1 MDTRSKLEDKELA
14 QIERFI
20 RETPIE
26 VDLVNR
32 TMNKYES
39 KRNTQQLKSFK
50 TRRKIRQ
57 RIMTMT
63 VSAAMIFSLV
73 FITGLISPTMA
84 ATMKEV
90 PILSSIFKLAGDL
103 GLQTADEKGLSTKLH
118 TSVTHEGFTLGISE
132 VVYDGTRVSI
142 AIERPHIENENEKET
157 LQERISDIKLFI
169 NDVPINSFAP
179 ENSNSIGIMMHPG
192 KDNDSAIIEFA
203 DLRNQGG
210 RPFPEQFDLTMSTTI
225 TGIQDPLK
233 IDIPVKNKI
242 EDYVTL
248 QPNVSRDYDN
258 IRFTVK
264 KIELTPI
271 TTNITTQKVLTDN
284 SKFSLSPLAMA
295 IGVDIF
301 DDQGNKL
308 KLISGNGWN
317 DPNGSDQIMDYR
329 LHPFESIP
337 KTITLK
343 PYVQLY
349 EDYQM
354 GIHQLDE
361 NGESKIQYI
370 PELEVTLPINSQN
383 N

>member
-1 MDTRSKLEDKELA
+1 MNTRSKLEDKELD

-57 RIMTMT
+57 RMMTMT

-142 AIERPHIENENEKET
+142 AIERPHIENEKET

-271 TTNITTQKVLTDN
+271 TTNITTQIVLTDN
-284 SKFSLSPLAMA
+284 SKFTLSPIAKDMD
-295 IGVDIF
+295 VDIF
-301 DDQGNKL
+301 DEQGNKL
-308 KLISGNGWN
+308 KLINGNGWN
-317 DPNGSDQIMDYR
+317 DPNNSDQIIDYR
-329 LHPFESIP
+329 FHPFESIP
-337 KTITLK
+337 KTITFK
-343 PYVQLY
+343 PYIQLY
-349 EDYQM
+349 EENQM
-354 GIHQLDE
+354 GVYKLDE
-361 NGESKIQYI
+361 NGKEMIQYI
-370 PELEVTLPINSQN
+370 PELEVTIPINSQK
-383 N
+383 

>member
-1 MDTRSKLEDKELA
+1 MDTRSKLEDKELT

-20 RETPIE
+20 RETPVE

-32 TMNKYES
+32 TMDKYES
-39 KRNTQQLKSFK
+39 KRNSKQPESFRTHK
-50 TRRKIRQ
+50 KMRQ
-57 RIMTMT
+57 RVMMMMTA
-63 VSAAMIFSLV
+63 SAAMIFSLV

-90 PILSSIFKLAGDL
+90 PVLSSIFKLAGDL
-103 GLQTADEKGLSTKLH
+103 GLKTADEKGLSTKLH
-118 TSVTHEGFTLGISE
+118 TSVTKDGFTLSVSE

-142 AIERPHIENENEKET
+142 AIERPHIENEKET

-210 RPFPEQFDLTMSTTI
+210 RPFPEQFDLTISTTI
-225 TGIQDPLK
+225 TGIQNPLK

-271 TTNITTQKVLTDN
+271 TTNITTQIILTDN
-284 SKFSLSPLAMA
+284 SKFTLSPIAKDMD
-295 IGVDIF
+295 VDIF
-301 DDQGNKL
+301 DEQGNKL
-308 KLISGNGWN
+308 KLINGNGWN
-317 DPNGSDQIMDYR
+317 DPNDSDQIIDYR
-329 LHPFESIP
+329 FHPFESIP
-337 KTITLK
+337 KTITFK
-343 PYVQLY
+343 PYIQLY
-349 EDYQM
+349 EENQM
-354 GIHQLDE
+354 GVYKLDE
-361 NGESKIQYI
+361 NGKEMIQYI
-370 PELEVTLPINSQN
+370 PELEVTIPINSQK
-383 N
+383 

>member
-1 MDTRSKLEDKELA
+1 MDTRSKLEDKELD

-20 RETPIE
+20 RETPVE

-32 TMNKYES
+32 TMDKYES
-39 KRNTQQLKSFK
+39 KRNTKQPESFRTHK
-50 TRRKIRQ
+50 KMRQ
-57 RIMTMT
+57 RVMMMMTA
-63 VSAAMIFSLV
+63 SAAMIFSLV

-90 PILSSIFKLAGDL
+90 PVLSSIFKLAGDL
-103 GLQTADEKGLSTKLH
+103 GLKTADEKGLSTKLH
-118 TSVTHEGFTLGISE
+118 TSVTKDGFTLSVSE

-142 AIERPHIENENEKET
+142 AIERPHIENEKET

-210 RPFPEQFDLTMSTTI
+210 RPFPEQFDLTISTTI
-225 TGIQDPLK
+225 TGIQNPLK

-271 TTNITTQKVLTDN
+271 TTNITTQIVLTDN
-284 SKFSLSPLAMA
+284 SKFTLSPIAKDMD
-295 IGVDIF
+295 VDIF
-301 DDQGNKL
+301 DEQGNKL
-308 KLISGNGWN
+308 KLINGNGWN
-317 DPNGSDQIMDYR
+317 DPNNSDQIIDYR
-329 LHPFESIP
+329 FHPFESIP
-337 KTITLK
+337 KTITFK
-343 PYVQLY
+343 PYIQLY
-349 EDYQM
+349 EENQM
-354 GIHQLDE
+354 GVYKLDE
-361 NGESKIQYI
+361 NGKEMIQYI
-370 PELEVTLPINSQN
+370 PELEVTIPINSQK
-383 N
+383 

>member
-1 MDTRSKLEDKELA
+1 MDTRSKLEDKELT

-20 RETPIE
+20 RETPVE
-26 VDLVNR
+26 VDLVNC
-32 TMNKYES
+32 TMNKYEN
-39 KRNTQQLKSFK
+39 KRNSKQPESFRTHK
-50 TRRKIRQ
+50 KMRQ
-57 RIMTMT
+57 RVMMMTA
-63 VSAAMIFSLV
+63 SAAMIFSLV

-90 PILSSIFKLAGDL
+90 PVLSSIFKLAGDL
-103 GLQTADEKGLSTKLH
+103 GLKTADEKGLSTKLH
-118 TSVTHEGFTLGISE
+118 TSVTKDGFTLSVSE

-142 AIERPHIENENEKET
+142 AIERPHIENEKET

-210 RPFPEQFDLTMSTTI
+210 RPFPEQFDLTISTTI
-225 TGIQDPLK
+225 TGIQNPLK

-271 TTNITTQKVLTDN
+271 TTNITTQIILTDN
-284 SKFSLSPLAMA
+284 SKFTLSPIAKDMD
-295 IGVDIF
+295 VDIF
-301 DDQGNKL
+301 DEQGNKL
-308 KLISGNGWN
+308 KLINGNGWN
-317 DPNGSDQIMDYR
+317 DPNDSDQIIDYR
-329 LHPFESIP
+329 FHPFESIP
-337 KTITLK
+337 KTITFK
-343 PYVQLY
+343 PYIQLY
-349 EDYQM
+349 EENQM
-354 GIHQLDE
+354 GVYKLDE
-361 NGESKIQYI
+361 NGKEMIQYI
-370 PELEVTLPINSQN
+370 PELEVTIPINSQK
-383 N
+383 